1 VVERIGSTE
10 LTGKAGWMDAC
21 LLSEAGI
28 PTVVFGP
35 TGAGHHGTG
44 EWVDV
49 ASVESSAEVITEII
63 REFCA

>member
-1 VVERIGSTE
+1 MSEVIELLEALVRINSVT
-10 LTGKAGWMDAC
+10 
-21 LLSEAGI
+21 I
-28 PTVVFGP
+28 VFGP

-49 ASVESSAEVITEII
+49 ASVESCVDVIAEII